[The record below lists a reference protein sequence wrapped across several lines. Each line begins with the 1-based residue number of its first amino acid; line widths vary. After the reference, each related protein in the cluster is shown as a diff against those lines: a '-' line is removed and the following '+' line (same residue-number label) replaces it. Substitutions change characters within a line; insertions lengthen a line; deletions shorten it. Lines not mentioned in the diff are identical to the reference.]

1 MEVHDTTL
9 ITTIVVSLAFGYA
22 GGITARML
30 GLPNIVGYLIAGII
44 VGPYTPGL
52 VADQKLA
59 RELADI
65 GVALLMFTVGL
76 HFSLRDLIAVWTIAI
91 PGAALQILAATILG
105 WAVGIALGWPMAASA
120 VLGLAIA
127 ISSTAVAI
135 RSLEER
141 GQLASNAGRITLG
154 WLVVQD
160 VVVVIA
166 LVLLPVST
174 TGSIDFTTLI
184 LLAGKAILSTA
195 LFMVVLVVL
204 GRWLLPAILGWTA
217 RLSSQELFTLGVI
230 VIALGVAY
238 GSTILLGVSL
248 ALGAFFAGL
257 VLGES
262 DLSHQA
268 AAESLPIQNIF
279 TVLFFV
285 SVGMLFNPMLLITA
299 PLEIVSLVVAVI
311 FGGGLIFLVIMLA
324 LHMSP
329 RTAGIVA
336 GSLTQVGEF
345 SFILTGAAV
354 SLGIM
359 GIEQQGVLLAAAL
372 SSILLHSLTIR
383 GLEWLGQH
391 LYRVPI
397 LRDRERK
404 INLAVADIR
413 ALASLR
419 RHVII
424 VGHGRVGSVI
434 ATGLGLAGQTFAV
447 IEGNWRKAKAV
458 RASGAP
464 VVFGDAT
471 RLDVLKAARP
481 RHAKLIVVALPD
493 AFQSRRVIEL
503 VRQSNPEICIIA
515 RAHSEGEYRYLT
527 ELGCALVIMG
537 EREIALSMTD
547 YTLQRMGVNAIAA
560 QALVDE
566 LRGRAEQQAA
576 VRHSKPEIL
585 K

>member
-22 GGITARML
+22 GGVTARIL

-44 VGPYTPGL
+44 VGPYTPGF

-76 HFSLRDLIAVWTIAI
+76 HFSLRDLIAVWTIAV
-91 PGAALQILAATILG
+91 PGAALQILGASILG
-105 WAVGIALGWPMAASA
+105 WGVGIALGWPMAASG

-141 GQLASNAGRITLG
+141 GLLASNAGRITLG

-160 VVVVIA
+160 VVVVVA

-174 TGSIDFTTLI
+174 TSSIDFTTLI
-184 LLAGKAILSTA
+184 LLACKAILSTS
-195 LFMVVLVVL
+195 LFIVVLVVL

-238 GSTILLGVSL
+238 SSSVLLGVSL

-299 PLEIVSLVVAVI
+299 PLEIVSLVAAVI
-311 FGGGLIFLVIMLA
+311 FGGGLIFLVIMVA
-324 LHMSP
+324 LRMSP
-329 RTAGIVA
+329 RTAGLVA

-383 GLEWLGQH
+383 GLELLGQH
-391 LYRVPI
+391 LYRLPI
-397 LRDRERK
+397 LRERERK
-404 INLAVADIR
+404 ISLAVADIR

-447 IEGNWRKAKAV
+447 IEGNWRKAKAL
-458 RASGAP
+458 RTSGAP

-503 VRQSNPEICIIA
+503 VRQSNPEICIVA
-515 RAHSEGEYRYLT
+515 RAHSEAEYRYLT

-566 LRGRAEQQAA
+566 LRGRAEQQTDA
-576 VRHSKPEIL
+576 RHSKPEIQ
-585 K
+585 

>member
-1 MEVHDTTL
+1 MEVHDATL

-22 GGITARML
+22 GGITARIL

-44 VGPYTPGL
+44 VGPYTPGF

-76 HFSLRDLIAVWTIAI
+76 HFSLRDLIAVWTIAV

-105 WAVGIALGWPMAASA
+105 WAVGMALGWPVAASA

-141 GQLASNAGRITLG
+141 GLLASNAGRITLG

-174 TGSIDFTTLI
+174 TGSIDVTTLI

-195 LFMVVLVVL
+195 LFMVVLVGL

-238 GSTILLGVSL
+238 GSAILLGVSL

-299 PLEIVSLVVAVI
+299 PLEIVSLVAAVI

-329 RTAGIVA
+329 RTAGMVA

-359 GIEQQGVLLAAAL
+359 GVEQQGVLLAAAL

-391 LYRVPI
+391 LYRLPI

-503 VRQSNPEICIIA
+503 VRQSNPEICIVA
-515 RAHSEGEYRYLT
+515 RAHSEREYRYLT

-560 QALVDE
+560 HALVDE
-566 LRGRAEQQAA
+566 LRGRAEQQTAI
-576 VRHSKPEIL
+576 VPPRPK
-585 K
+585 